1 MYRSV
6 FCGTFFTYTIYI
18 YMYCEFPFHSCIF
31 SLLDSSSSIFSIS
44 LTLFFFLFFFYL
56 FLFFSCSTSLHRVDF
71 LFFLPFG
78 ERRKNG
84 GMTGDGRERDSS
96 QRKKE
101 RFFLTRHALLKQNK
115 MSTYKKTLNES
126 NLIIITIQRKES
138 KSVRAFTLVM
148 KSRLARRKI

>member
-1 MYRSV
+1 
-6 FCGTFFTYTIYI
+6 
-18 YMYCEFPFHSCIF
+18 MYCEFPFHSCIF

-44 LTLFFFLFFFYL
+44 LTLFFFLFFYL
-56 FLFFSCSTSLHRVDF
+56 FLFFSCSTSLLRVDF

-126 NLIIITIQRKES
+126 NVIIITIQRKES